1 MTHMLEKAFDAAAKL
16 SNAEQD
22 LLAERLLAELAA
34 ENDFDRAI
42 SNSTDKL
49 KALAV
54 EAIAEH
60 RRGETEELNPE
71 RL

>member
-1 MTHMLEKAFDAAAKL
+1 MTHMLEQAFDAASKL
-16 SNAEQD
+16 STAEQD
-22 LLAERLLAELAA
+22 VLAERLLAELAA

-49 KALAV
+49 KVLAA

-60 RRGETEELNPE
+60 RRGETEELDPE
-71 RL
+71 CL